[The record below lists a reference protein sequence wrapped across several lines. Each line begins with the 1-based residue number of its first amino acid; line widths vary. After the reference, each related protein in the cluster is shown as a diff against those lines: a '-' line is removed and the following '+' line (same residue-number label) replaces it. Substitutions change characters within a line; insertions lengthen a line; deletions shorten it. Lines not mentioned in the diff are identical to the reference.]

1 MYISPAELREAA
13 QRLRSIAA
21 ESERTN
27 PGDRVDAATRSGM
40 RIMAERFDDYAHRS
54 KVYRTPD
61 ACDDRTG
68 PHLAIGEN

>member
-13 QRLRSIAA
+13 ERLRAA
-21 ESERTN
+21 ADESEHSN
-27 PGDRVDAATRSGM
+27 PGDRIDAAVRSAM
-40 RIMAERFDDYAHRS
+40 RIMAERFDEYAHRP
-54 KVYRTPD
+54 KGYCTPD